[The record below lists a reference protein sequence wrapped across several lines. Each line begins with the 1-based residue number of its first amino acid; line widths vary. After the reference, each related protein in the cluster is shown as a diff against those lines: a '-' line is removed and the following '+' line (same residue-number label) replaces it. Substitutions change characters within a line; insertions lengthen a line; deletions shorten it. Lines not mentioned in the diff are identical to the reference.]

1 MEAMHIPS
9 STGAWV
15 APRLCLPP
23 LPILQT
29 PSRPCPPADL
39 LAVFFCE
46 GERLRLRA
54 ARLSRERERDLERE
68 ALELQEVLRC
78 PVLCEGLF
86 LRSEAPCRECFADD
100 SELLLGRPRWCLS
113 FTLRGAEGI
122 MSQEHFCHGSFPS
135 ATCGLSPV
143 SP

>member
-1 MEAMHIPS
+1 MHTPG
-9 STGAWV
+9 STGAWAV
-15 APRLCLPP
+15 PRLCSPP

-29 PSRPCPPADL
+29 PSWPCPPADL

-68 ALELQEVLRC
+68 PLELQEVLRC
-78 PVLCEGLF
+78 PVLREGLF

-122 MSQEHFCHGSFPS
+122 ISRECLHHGSFPS
-135 ATCGLSPV
+135 ATFGLSPV

>member
-1 MEAMHIPS
+1 MS
-9 STGAWV
+9 FS
-15 APRLCLPP
+15 
-23 LPILQT
+23 
-29 PSRPCPPADL
+29 L

-68 ALELQEVLRC
+68 PLELQEVLRC

-113 FTLRGAEGI
+113 FTFLAWAPWVL
-122 MSQEHFCHGSFPS
+122 S
-135 ATCGLSPV
+135 GLSGWEHTEP
-143 SP
+143 SESLL